1 MPGRGTPQ
9 RNGSNSRPPV
19 SCRAPQPCASW
30 LLQSRL
36 HAIPVEPTVD
46 LPVNPTPVVLPPT
59 PLALVHRPI
68 AFLLKHMPK
77 QALARGSGTRP
88 RVRISAATSALRTSM
103 QRAAMAS
110 EGRARSERR
119 HHNRCRQRVPRVP
132 VLAASLEP
140 NAALWYR
147 GEGETDSVHLKPR
160 PRRGGLSLRR
170 Q

>member
-1 MPGRGTPQ
+1 MMRRREFITLLGGAAAA
-9 RNGSNSRPPV
+9 RPLAA
-19 SCRAPQPCASW
+19 RAQQP
-30 LLQSRL
+30 
-36 HAIPVEPTVD
+36 
-46 LPVNPTPVVLPPT
+46 LPPT

-132 VLAASLEP
+132 VVSLCP
-140 NAALWYR
+140 
-147 GEGETDSVHLKPR
+147 P
-160 PRRGGLSLRR
+160 
-170 Q
+170 